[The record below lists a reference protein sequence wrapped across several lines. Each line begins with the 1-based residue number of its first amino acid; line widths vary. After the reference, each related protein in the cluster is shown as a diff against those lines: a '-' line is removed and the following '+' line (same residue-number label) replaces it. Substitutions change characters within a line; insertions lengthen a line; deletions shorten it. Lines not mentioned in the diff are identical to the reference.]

1 MQYFKYI
8 SIYALCLSVFLSSL
22 CENDASA
29 AKAVELEEAIAG
41 LGRMIYYAGEY
52 DDDYMK
58 CHSDIILRH
67 DYKSPSCVK
76 ARAGIIKTAKKMQ
89 LGRAETL
96 DERGLELIL
105 NDLDIEIWG
114 DK

>member
-1 MQYFKYI
+1 MHYFKYI
-8 SIYALCLSVFLSSL
+8 SICWLALSVFFSSQFA
-22 CENDASA
+22 NNAFS
-29 AKAVELEEAIAG
+29 AKAVEMTQAIEG
-41 LGRMIYYAGEY
+41 LGKMIYYAGEY

-76 ARAGIIKTAKKMQ
+76 ARAGVIKTARKMQ
-89 LGRAETL
+89 LERAETL

-105 NDLDIEIWG
+105 NDLDIEIRG